1 MLLKEQE
8 DTLKEI
14 PEDAIA
20 HVHSF
25 DEGARVVG
33 TRIVEDLKIALPG
46 STVMHLGATK
56 IGIAGANEVDIF
68 VISHMNYDAAKRTI
82 SSIFGE
88 PVQSDDT
95 ARSSTWTSARDEYHV
110 EVFLSAEISPRI
122 QDFIDTQRVLEARGD
137 LRSEFDRLKFSFDGK
152 SLREYTKGKFEFFNR
167 TVRPHVA
174 PGALL

>member
-25 DEGARVVG
+25 DEQARTVG
-33 TRIVEDLKIALPG
+33 TRIVEDLKIALPH
-46 STVMHLGATK
+46 STVMHLGATR

-68 VISHMNYDAAKRTI
+68 VISHDNYLGAKTTI

-88 PVQSDDT
+88 PKQSNDEVKYT
-95 ARSSTWTSARDEYHV
+95 TWSGSRNDYHV
-110 EVFLSAEISPRI
+110 EVFLSAEITPRI
-122 QDFIDTQRVLEARGD
+122 QEFIDTQRVLEARGD
-137 LRSEFDRLKFSFDGK
+137 LRSEFDRIKFSFDGK
-152 SLREYTKGKFEFFNR
+152 SLREYTKAKFEFFNR
-167 TVRPHVA
+167 TVKPHA
-174 PGALL
+174 SS